1 MNAIALL
8 LRQRAVHPVAG
19 GRSNTFFS
27 MSFLQQQRLV
37 TVQDLA
43 CVSNIHTEGNREH
56 KVAPTKSDL
65 KTVRKGENSF
75 LAMPS
80 LLLMCCH
87 TATCCRQR
95 CLSWQRLI
103 ECFHFSPAFAVK
115 MKTGCWGKEQLSMLE
130 VIQCY
135 KEPKL
140 LQAGCVRGFCGVCSQ
155 GGWQS
160 RAGNWGTVSELG
172 LLLQRLVCCPTLRR
186 LSLILYFE
194 SFALLPNA
202 KWACLAMN
210 QVASFPFPPFFQIHC
225 LNPLPFWLKE
235 DACQREILG

>member
-1 MNAIALL
+1 MPLRQ
-8 LRQRAVHPVAG
+8 LRQRAVHPAAR

-27 MSFLQQQRLV
+27 TSFLQQQRLV

-65 KTVRKGENSF
+65 KTARKGENSF

-115 MKTGCWGKEQLSMLE
+115 MKTGCWGKEQLSRLE

-155 GGWQS
+155 GGLAKQS
-160 RAGNWGTVSELG
+160 WEPGHCVRAWSLAPETC
-172 LLLQRLVCCPTLRR
+172 LLSHLEEIVTDLVL
-186 LSLILYFE
+186 
-194 SFALLPNA
+194 
-202 KWACLAMN
+202 
-210 QVASFPFPPFFQIHC
+210 
-225 LNPLPFWLKE
+225 
-235 DACQREILG
+235 